1 MEERGDHSLD
11 VAFFDIFARLPTR
24 HVVMLVTALKLLA
37 SVLITYATA
46 MSGSEILH
54 EVVESL
60 SHVWNVLYSVK
71 VNFAQVFACDNDK
84 RVLKWIMRPTP
95 EIQRKKSHMP
105 GGDKSGECEKWTRAR
120 GRWSLLRNQNYRIFS
135 MRQY

>member
-95 EIQRKKSHMP
+95 EIQRNSRTCQVAIRAVNVKNGLGQGE
-105 GGDKSGECEKWTRAR
+105 GGRC
-120 GRWSLLRNQNYRIFS
+120 
-135 MRQY
+135 